1 MLLLRLAV
9 LGLVLAPLACPALA
23 DEAPTGGE
31 KHLLR
36 YKFSP
41 GEDVR
46 WDVVHQN
53 NVDSTVQGVRQ
64 TSEAYSRSAKIW
76 KFSADS
82 TPDKLKF
89 THFVE
94 DVQMRQ
100 KVSGRA
106 EVTYDSRRDKEPPA
120 EYKPIQASIGV
131 PLVEM
136 TVDARGEVLERV
148 DKRNGTG
155 PAEGA
160 QTMVMPLPEEAVAVG
175 HTWSVP
181 YETPITLTSGGAK
194 KIKLRRD
201 YKLTEVD
208 KGLAKIEVH
217 TQVLSPVNDP
227 AIEAQL
233 IREAADGV
241 VRFDIERGRVV
252 GQQLDLDKRVIAFS
266 GPASSMHYVGR
277 FTEELST
284 APVETAR
291 KP

>member
-1 MLLLRLAV
+1 MAAD
-9 LGLVLAPLACPALA
+9 APASA
-23 DEAPTGGE
+23 D

-36 YKFSP
+36 YKFTP
-41 GEDVR
+41 GEVVR
-46 WDVVHQN
+46 WEVVHQN

-64 TSEAYSRSAKIW
+64 TTEAYSRSAKIW
-76 KFSADS
+76 KFAAGS
-82 TPDKLKF
+82 TPEKLKF

-106 EVTYDSRRDKEPPA
+106 EVNYDSRKDKEPPA

-136 TVDARGEVLERV
+136 TVDARGQVLARV
-148 DKRNGTG
+148 DKRDGAG

-160 QTMVMPLPEEAVAVG
+160 QMMVLPLPETAIAVG
-175 HTWSVP
+175 DSWSVP
-181 YETPITLTSGGAK
+181 YETPVTLTSGGTK
-194 KIKLRRD
+194 KFKLRRD
-201 YKLTEVD
+201 YKLAEVD
-208 KGLAKIEVH
+208 KGLAKIEVR

-233 IREAADGV
+233 IREAADGT

-277 FTEELST
+277 FTEEI
-284 APVETAR
+284 APATVETAR
-291 KP
+291 KPK

>member
-1 MLLLRLAV
+1 MPSLRVAAF
-9 LGLVLAPLACPALA
+9 GLSVAFLACPLLA
-23 DEAPTGGE
+23 AEAPNSDD

-41 GEDVR
+41 GEEVR
-46 WDVVHQN
+46 WEVIHQN

-64 TSEAYSRSAKIW
+64 MSEAYSRSAKIW
-76 KFSADS
+76 RFAADS

-89 THFVE
+89 THFVD

-106 EVTYDSRRDKEPPA
+106 EVTYDSRRDKDPPA

-136 TVDARGEVLERV
+136 TVDARGQVLERL
-148 DKRNGTG
+148 DKRDGPS

-160 QTMVMPLPEEAVAVG
+160 QTMVLPLPEEAVPVG

-181 YETPITLTSGGAK
+181 YETPVMLTSGGTK

-201 YKLTEVD
+201 YKLAEVD
-208 KGLAKIEVH
+208 KGLAKIEVK

-233 IREAADGV
+233 IREAADGL
-241 VRFDIERGRVV
+241 VRFDLERGRVV

-277 FTEELST
+277 FTEDL
-284 APVETAR
+284 APSAVATAR